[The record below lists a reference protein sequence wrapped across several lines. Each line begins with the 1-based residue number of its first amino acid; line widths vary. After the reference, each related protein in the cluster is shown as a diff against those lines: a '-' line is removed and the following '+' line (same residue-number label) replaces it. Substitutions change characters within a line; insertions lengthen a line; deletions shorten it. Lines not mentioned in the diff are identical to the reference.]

1 MFIFYEREWK
11 KEKHIHRKSERE
23 TRTKKKG
30 SKRMGK
36 VGDDVKGREMRG
48 ERERKEA
55 RNV

>member
-1 MFIFYEREWK
+1 
-11 KEKHIHRKSERE
+11 
-23 TRTKKKG
+23 
-30 SKRMGK
+30 MGK